1 MLALDLD
8 VSITAAIAAGQSL
21 SPQVNLGAKT
31 LLGIGIPASWVT
43 AGLSFQASYDGGAS
57 FGELLDQTAT
67 AVAVSSVTG
76 GAVVFIAIDPTKL
89 RGVNCIKVRSGTSAA
104 PVVQTTGATLTL
116 ILRSV
121 F

>member
-1 MLALDLD
+1 MLGLDLD
-8 VSITAAIAAGQSL
+8 VTVTAQIAATQSL

-31 LLGIGIPASWVT
+31 LVGLYLPANWTT
-43 AGLSFQASYDGGAS
+43 AGLSFQASADGGAT

-67 AVAVSSVTG
+67 AIAVASVAG
-76 GAVVFIAIDPTKL
+76 GAVTFIAFDPAKL

-104 PVVQTTGATLTL
+104 PVVQTNTVTLTL
-116 ILRSV
+116 VLRSV